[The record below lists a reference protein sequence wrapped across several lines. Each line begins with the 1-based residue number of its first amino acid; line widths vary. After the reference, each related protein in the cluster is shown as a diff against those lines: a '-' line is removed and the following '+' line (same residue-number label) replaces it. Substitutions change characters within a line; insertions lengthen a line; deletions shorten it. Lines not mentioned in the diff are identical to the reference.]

1 MRTNIDIDDKLIKA
15 AMKATG
21 ASTKKA
27 AVEAALLKVVQLKK
41 QERILQ
47 LFGKVQW
54 EGDLNS
60 MRESRFP
67 EWHGLDQKPVAQRTT
82 DEDAA

>member
-1 MRTNIDIDDKLIKA
+1 MRTNIDIDDKLMKA

-21 ASTKKA
+21 AKTKRA
-27 AVEAALLKVVQLKK
+27 AVEAALRKVIQLKK
-41 QERILQ
+41 QERILR

-54 EGDLNS
+54 EGDLDA

-67 EWHGLDQKPVAQRTT
+67 EWHGLLHDAKQPDK
-82 DEDAA
+82 DAA